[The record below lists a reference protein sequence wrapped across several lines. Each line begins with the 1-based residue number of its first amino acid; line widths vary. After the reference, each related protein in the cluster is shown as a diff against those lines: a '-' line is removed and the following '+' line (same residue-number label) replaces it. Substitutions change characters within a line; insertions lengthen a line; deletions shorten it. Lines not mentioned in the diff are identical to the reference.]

1 MSASDTAVATLPAS
15 TPDTV
20 AEPLPSSAPKRKF
33 VAVGRSKML
42 LVFAIPALIF
52 YGFAVV
58 APSLRGAVLAFTNW
72 DGLSQSYDFV
82 GIDNF
87 VRIFTTQSSLDALKM
102 TLIFAL
108 AVTVLQNLI
117 GLLLALGVNSGLKS
131 QNFLRVL
138 FFAPVVITPVVVA
151 YLWKF
156 LLAPDGAVNA
166 LLGGVGL
173 GESAPSWL
181 GDPFWASVSVI
192 GMIVWQHAGY
202 SMVIY
207 LAGLQSIPQ
216 EVNEA
221 AAIDGASAWQRFWYV
236 TRPLLG
242 PALAINIMLTIIGGL
257 KMFTEVFVLTAGG
270 PGGSTETLST
280 LLYKSAFQFNEFGY
294 GISMALVLAVVVAIF
309 SVGQQ
314 RLSRKANS

>member
-1 MSASDTAVATLPAS
+1 MTLADLEAVVTTQNDAPAPEESRQRRRFVGVAQSKTL
-15 TPDTV
+15 
-20 AEPLPSSAPKRKF
+20 
-33 VAVGRSKML
+33 L
-42 LVFAIPALIF
+42 LLAIPALIF

-58 APSLRGAVLAFTNW
+58 VPAIRGAVLGFTNW

-87 VRIFTTQSSLDALKM
+87 IRIFTSQSSLEALKM
-102 TLIFAL
+102 TLIFAV

-156 LLAPDGAVNA
+156 LLTPNGAVNT
-166 LLGGVGL
+166 LLTSIGL
-173 GESAPSWL
+173 GDIAPSWL
-181 GDPFWASVSVI
+181 GEPFWAAVSVVM
-192 GMIVWQHAGY
+192 MIVWQHAGY

-207 LAGLQSIPQ
+207 IAGLQSIPQ
-216 EVNEA
+216 ELNEA
-221 AAIDGASAWQRFWYV
+221 AAVDGAGPWRRFWSI
-236 TRPLLG
+236 TWPLLA
-242 PALAINIMLTIIGGL
+242 PATAINVMLTIIGGL

-270 PGGSTETLST
+270 PGGSTETMST

-294 GISMALVLAVVVAIF
+294 GIALALVLAVVVVFF
-309 SVGQQ
+309 SVAQQ
-314 RLSRKANS
+314 RLSRKGGN

>member
-1 MSASDTAVATLPAS
+1 MSVVE
-15 TPDTV
+15 TV
-20 AEPLPSSAPKRKF
+20 AEAPVRPADPAPRPAPARRRF
-33 VAVGRSKML
+33 VGVAQSKAL
-42 LVFAIPALIF
+42 LLLAIPALLF

-58 APSLRGAVLAFTNW
+58 VPSIRGAVLAFTNW

-82 GIDNF
+82 GFDNF
-87 VRIFTTQSSLDALKM
+87 IRIFTSQSSLDALRM

-108 AVTVLQNLI
+108 AVTILQNGI

-156 LLAPDGAVNA
+156 LLTPDGAVNTI
-166 LLGGVGL
+166 LGGVGL
-173 GESAPSWL
+173 GDAAPSWL
-181 GDPFWASVSVI
+181 GDPFWAAVSVI
-192 GMIVWQHAGY
+192 MMIVWQHAGY

-207 LAGLQSIPQ
+207 IAGLQSIPQ
-216 EVNEA
+216 ELNEA
-221 AAIDGASAWQRFWYV
+221 AAVDGAGSWRRFWSV
-236 TRPLLG
+236 TWPLLA
-242 PALAINIMLTIIGGL
+242 PATAINIMLTIIGGL

-294 GISMALVLAVVVAIF
+294 GISLALVLAAVVAFF
-309 SVGQQ
+309 SVAQQ
-314 RLSRKANS
+314 RMSRRGSR

>member
-1 MSASDTAVATLPAS
+1 MTVVETIAPATPPTEPAQREARTRRRFVGVAQ
-15 TPDTV
+15 
-20 AEPLPSSAPKRKF
+20 
-33 VAVGRSKML
+33 SKAL
-42 LVFAIPALIF
+42 LLLAIPGLIF

-58 APSLRGAVLAFTNW
+58 VPSIRGAVLAFTNW
-72 DGLSQSYDFV
+72 DGLSQSYDFI
-82 GIDNF
+82 GFDNF
-87 VRIFTTQSSLDALKM
+87 IRIFTTQSSLDALRM

-108 AVTVLQNLI
+108 AVTILQNGI

-156 LLAPDGAVNA
+156 LLTPDGAVNTI
-166 LLGGVGL
+166 LGGVGL
-173 GESAPSWL
+173 GDLAPSWL
-181 GDPFWASVSVI
+181 GDPFWAAVSVI
-192 GMIVWQHAGY
+192 MMIVWQHAGY

-207 LAGLQSIPQ
+207 IAGLQSIPQ
-216 EVNEA
+216 ELNEA
-221 AAIDGASAWQRFWYV
+221 AAVDGAGSWRRFWSV
-236 TRPLLG
+236 TWPLLA
-242 PALAINIMLTIIGGL
+242 PATAINVMLTIIGGL

-294 GISMALVLAVVVAIF
+294 GISLALVLAGVVAFF
-309 SVGQQ
+309 SVAQQ
-314 RLSRKANS
+314 RMARRGNR